1 MKRRCPNHWTKGTKK
16 QFWIYLRKEN
26 RSGSF
31 SFYTKKDDDLL
42 SKMESFPFLMWM
54 REVVCPGR
62 GDRNPHKSSL
72 KKAPQSHEKE
82 FGLWRR
88 RASLCRGVI
97 GEESSTRGRWK
108 EESARSARCR
118 ASELTFQSFQEHSN
132 KWSIGCPS
140 LFRKSGSSIYEIVP
154 QAVEKKKSDRWR
166 KSVQFSG
173 RRKMSILK
181 KTSTW
186 VTRMDESKKNCL
198 VDTDPMTVKSK
209 ANVLILWK
217 DFSIQGKKRLI
228 KTKMKRMRQR
238 TEIDHQRTPQ
248 QSKKEKGK
256 ARKEQRLNHQIQHKA
271 LQIFR
276 GLDYSLVKGT

>member
-1 MKRRCPNHWTKGTKK
+1 
-16 QFWIYLRKEN
+16 
-26 RSGSF
+26 
-31 SFYTKKDDDLL
+31 
-42 SKMESFPFLMWM
+42 MESLPFQMWM

-88 RASLCRGVI
+88 RASLV
-97 GEESSTRGRWK
+97 GEWSGKSRVQEEGGRKKAPGAEHLNWLFK
-108 EESARSARCR
+108 ASKNIKINDLLAARP
-118 ASELTFQSFQEHSN
+118 SFENLEALSM
-132 KWSIGCPS
+132 
-140 LFRKSGSSIYEIVP
+140 KSFP
-154 QAVEKKKSDRWR
+154 KQWKKKSDRWR

-256 ARKEQRLNHQIQHKA
+256 ARKEQRPQNQYQYGRQIHRVDFPIFEGARSQECFFG
-271 LQIFR
+271 LQFR
-276 GLDYSLVKGT
+276 VHNRNSSTLP

>member
-1 MKRRCPNHWTKGTKK
+1 MLFSQVQSHPVFRLEASNSSNESG
-16 QFWIYLRKEN
+16 IYLKIH
-26 RSGSF
+26 
-31 SFYTKKDDDLL
+31 LL
-42 SKMESFPFLMWM
+42 SRSLFLISFILNLLFLL
-54 REVVCPGR
+54 
-62 GDRNPHKSSL
+62 S
-72 KKAPQSHEKE
+72 
-82 FGLWRR
+82 WRT
-88 RASLCRGVI
+88 I
-97 GEESSTRGRWK
+97 FSTRLWDLYCRYRWRLPWPAWHFVPL
-108 EESARSARCR
+108 SQRFCILYLWNCS
-118 ASELTFQSFQEHSN
+118 
-132 KWSIGCPS
+132 PS
-140 LFRKSGSSIYEIVP
+140 SGKY
-154 QAVEKKKSDRWR
+154 KSDRWR

-271 LQIFR
+271 LKIFR
-276 GLDYSLVKGT
+276 GLDYSL